1 VRERL
6 RAGESVASIRELSDF
21 TLRRASVADLPA
33 LGRLGAS
40 LVTAHHAFD
49 RERFIMPAGGDL
61 SGGYAAFLAGELER
75 DGVVILVA
83 ELAGAVVGYV
93 YAGIEPHS
101 WKELRDVA
109 GFIHDV
115 AVDEP
120 ARGRG
125 IATAL
130 LEAAARALEER
141 GAPRVMLW
149 SAERNSAAQR
159 LFERLGFRRTMV
171 EMTRE
176 ARR

>member
-1 VRERL
+1 M
-6 RAGESVASIRELSDF
+6 SDFSIRPATE
-21 TLRRASVADLPA
+21 ADLPA

-40 LVTAHHAFD
+40 LVATHHAFD
-49 RERFIMPAGGDL
+49 RQRFIMPSGGD
-61 SGGYAAFLAGELER
+61 SSRGYAAFLAGELEHDR
-75 DGVVILVA
+75 VVIYVA
-83 ELAGAVVGYV
+83 ELSGDVVGYV

-109 GFIHDV
+109 GFIHDL
-115 AVDEP
+115 AVEER

-149 SAERNSAAQR
+149 SAERNTAALR

-176 ARR
+176 ARGSGS